1 MNPNTDS
8 IQNKADFQTILNQ
21 ARDLVKEQLLLT
33 EEVIADVAHKAPA
46 GISERLVSLFQRKGK
61 RIRSTLLS
69 LIAQSGSVKPNP
81 ERVAHACA
89 GIELLHLASLVHDD
103 IIDGT
108 DIRRGQKTAHKEWG
122 TQIAVLIGDYVLSQA
137 MRCVIDEE
145 SRDIPVILS
154 NAADKL
160 IAGEILELDY
170 SGNTHLSFEKYDEII
185 DGKTAAL
192 INAAA
197 RVGGILAGFDAENAD
212 KCAQMG
218 SHFGIAFQIVD
229 DLLDYGFGSQNLD
242 KAKFTDLGNGLITLP
257 LLYYFDGCTDADRN
271 EMEALIAKAAEA
283 GVPEKIIAKLNE
295 KEAFKKA
302 KACAQDHLEKALE
315 IANQLPAS
323 NFTDEIVALFAS
335 MSDRGN

>member
-1 MNPNTDS
+1 MGAINS
-8 IQNKADFQTILNQ
+8 MQNGDFQNVLCQ
-21 ARDLVKEQLLLT
+21 ARELVKEHLEQT
-33 EEVIADVAHKAPA
+33 ENVILNVARNAPA
-46 GISERLVSLFQRKGK
+46 GISERLTSLFQRKGK
-61 RIRSTLLS
+61 RIRSTLLC
-69 LIAQSGSVKPNP
+69 LIAQCGNTKPDAY
-81 ERVAHACA
+81 RVAHACA

-108 DIRRGQKTAHKEWG
+108 EIRRGQKTAHKEWG

-145 SRDIPVILS
+145 SRDIPKILS

-192 INAAA
+192 IDAAA
-197 RVGGILAGFDAENAD
+197 RIGGILAGFDEANAD

-242 KAKFTDLGNGLITLP
+242 KAKFTDLGNGLITIP
-257 LLYYFDGCTDADRN
+257 LLYYFDGCPEIDRN
-271 EMEALIAKAAEA
+271 EMESLISKASEP
-283 GVPEKIIAKLNE
+283 GVPEQIIAKLNE
-295 KEAFKKA
+295 KDAFKKA

-323 NFTDEIVALFAS
+323 NFTDEIVAMFAS
-335 MSDRGN
+335 MSERAN